1 MTKEQTFKF
10 YQKTAKG
17 EKLVTKK
24 EHQLNDGEKD
34 FLLGTLLCAWE
45 NNPYENQE
53 KFIRMFL
60 EALQKPIK
68 DKEAQVLQQYMDWL
82 DVNKN

>member
-1 MTKEQTFKF
+1 MTKEKTFKF
-10 YQKTAKG
+10 YEMTCKG
-17 EKLVTKK
+17 EKLVKKK
-24 EHQLNDGEKD
+24 EHQLNYKEKD

-53 KFIRMFL
+53 KFIKIFL

-68 DKEAQVLQQYMDWL
+68 DKETQVLQQYMDWL